1 MAGKKKKE
9 PTFELPP
16 LKSYRSVNNR
26 YLVLDWA
33 SMSYHKMFS
42 INTAK
47 NREKYEPW
55 APKAKSSCGALSWS
69 MN

>member
-1 MAGKKKKE
+1 MMAGKKMKE

-33 SMSYHKMFS
+33 SISYHKMFS
-42 INTAK
+42 LNTAK
-47 NREKYEPW
+47 NREKY
-55 APKAKSSCGALSWS
+55 G
-69 MN
+69 